1 MKTNAKENART
12 PESVV
17 ADMAQLNQTAFES
30 KLEICKLFAE
40 GWTYYSDK
48 VWSGEQVTDFLTRL
62 YMSGFGP
69 NPQNTILSEDN
80 TNKEGQFKIGT
91 NCATYYTMLKVGQSK
106 LFDNAKVRSA
116 RAVSSISTLYR
127 LVRFFDA
134 LLKKGS
140 SEAVASKRVIAL
152 LERKGEITR
161 ETVNAEITKL
171 RNKNEEKD
179 LDKSETTFNFPT
191 LDGYVDNGQTF
202 DAILLTPNEE
212 AFERFEEEPEPALD
226 TNLSLDQVRKEE
238 THLAMCVAGKQLVA
252 ALRWFD
258 QAFQNREP
266 YVYALAKSGF
276 NGCNVNLSNKQV
288 VVSSVPM
295 KLGNEKDLEQRV
307 RLAMKGKSKLAMYS
321 DHVTADWNACDA

>member
-1 MKTNAKENART
+1 MKTTAKVNVRT

-62 YMSGFGP
+62 YTSGFGP

-171 RNKNEEKD
+171 RDNKRDDN
-179 LDKSETTFNFPT
+179 LDNPESEFNFPT
-191 LDGYVDNGQTF
+191 LDGYADNNIQF
-202 DAILLTPNEE
+202 DSILFTPSEQAFARLDEE
-212 AFERFEEEPEPALD
+212 LEPSLD
-226 TNLSLDQVRKEE
+226 PNLSCNQVRK
-238 THLAMCVAGKQLVA
+238 TDSHLAMYVNGKQLGA

-258 QAFQNREP
+258 QVFQVQDP
-266 YVYALAKSGF
+266 HVYVLAKGGF
-276 NGCNVNLSNKQV
+276 ESKNVNLSSKMV
-288 VVSSVPM
+288 VVSDRAM
-295 KLGNEKDLEQRV
+295 RLGDEKDLEERA
-307 RLAMKGKSKLAMYS
+307 RLAMRGKNKLAMYS
-321 DHVTADWNACDA
+321 DRSDKGWNNLDA